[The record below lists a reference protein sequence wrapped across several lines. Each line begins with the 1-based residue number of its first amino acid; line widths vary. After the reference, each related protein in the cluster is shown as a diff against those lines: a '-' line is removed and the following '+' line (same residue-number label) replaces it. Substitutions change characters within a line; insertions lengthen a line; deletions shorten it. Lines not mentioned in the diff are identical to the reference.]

1 MQDRTQKSERYVDV
15 FKKAL
20 PILSFIVPLIIL
32 YSLDPMVFEKTWKG
46 RIFDIFFLWLVS
58 MELILGWE
66 KIQSRL
72 AGVFSARTIAFVLA
86 LLLPTIYVIATN
98 FYGLNTAIV
107 SFSIANNIPQPWA
120 GAMPLSVEYLVF
132 AMLFILI
139 VLLEYGTKG
148 LGKFLISTVFL
159 GIIGMIYMIDN
170 IYPNG
175 RFTPFQM
182 IVPTTAALAAS
193 VLGAMGYPAYLNG
206 VASDGGSRLMVRV
219 AGGNWAQFNVS
230 WPCSG
235 VESLLIYAVTILLF
249 LKDSAFSWKQRA
261 RYFILGAVVTYL
273 INVLRVVTIVVIAF
287 NNGQDA
293 AMAFHDY
300 YGQLYSITWIV
311 SYPLLIIG
319 SRMLWAKIREWRTAR
334 PVVQV

>member
-1 MQDRTQKSERYVDV
+1 MSKRYIDAL
-15 FKKAL
+15 KKAL
-20 PILSFIVPLIIL
+20 PVLSFIIPLIIL

-46 RIFDIFFLWLVS
+46 RIFYVFFLWLVS
-58 MELILGWE
+58 MELILGWG
-66 KIQSRL
+66 KIQSKLTR
-72 AGVFSARTIAFVLA
+72 VFSARTIALVLA
-86 LLLPTIYVIATN
+86 LLLPTIYVAVTN
-98 FYGLNTAIV
+98 FFGLNTAIV
-107 SFSIANNIPQPWA
+107 KFSIANSILQPWA
-120 GAMPLSVEYLVF
+120 DAMPLSVEYLVF
-132 AMLFILI
+132 MILFILI

-159 GIIGMIYMIDN
+159 GIIGMVYTIDN

-175 RFTPFQM
+175 RFTPFQI

-206 VASDGGSRLMVRV
+206 TADDGSSILMVRRAEFHV
-219 AGGNWAQFNVS
+219 A

-249 LKDSAFSWKQRA
+249 LKDSAFSWKQRII
-261 RYFILGAVVTYL
+261 YFMLGAVVTYF
-273 INVLRVVTIVVIAF
+273 INVFRVVTIVVIAF
-287 NNGQDA
+287 NNGMPA

-311 SYPLLIIG
+311 AYPLLIIG
-319 SRMLWAKIREWRTAR
+319 SRLFWVRIRDWRAAR
-334 PVVQV
+334 SSAQV